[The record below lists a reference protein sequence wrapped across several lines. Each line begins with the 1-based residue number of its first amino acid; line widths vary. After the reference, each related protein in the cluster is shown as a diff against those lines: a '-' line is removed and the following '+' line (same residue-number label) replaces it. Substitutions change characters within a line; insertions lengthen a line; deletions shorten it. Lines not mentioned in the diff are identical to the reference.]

1 MKFKKLIATVLLSCT
16 LLINNFSFAYADS
29 ANVVTLGANL
39 TNEQKEKML
48 TYFGVDKD
56 QVVILEVNN
65 DDERKYLEGIATEA
79 QIGTKTY
86 SCAYV
91 EPTKSGSGIKVKT
104 ANLTWVT
111 SSMIASTLATSGM
124 DSCNVVVASLFPV
137 SGTGGLTG
145 VMKAFE
151 DATGNKL
158 DEEKKELASEELITT
173 GDLAEEIGQDK
184 AAGVMNDIKADVIK
198 NNTTDINQIADTI
211 NNVTNN
217 YNITLSSE
225 QEEQIKDLMK
235 KIADQDYD
243 YNTMKSTLDNVSDN
257 VSANLKAMGEKIK
270 SSGFFESIKNW
281 FKDLFSGSD
290 ADDLGILQST
300 NDSILGDNA
309 QIDATE
315 SEAIQTET
323 QKEEGFFAKI
333 SNWFKNLFGGNKS
346 EDNSSQENS
355 DKETIIPENAETET
369 HFEDKDS
376 TENNSNV
383 NAENSSEDVNTS
395 TNNDSTDNTEIDNNS
410 TNNN

>member
-16 LLINNFSFAYADS
+16 LLISNFSFAYADS

-198 NNTTDINQIADTI
+198 NNTKDVNQIADTI

-225 QEEQIKDLMK
+225 QQNQIKDLMK

-243 YNTMKSTLDNVSDN
+243 YDTMKNTLDNVSDN

-270 SSGFFESIKNW
+270 SSGFFDSIKNW
-281 FKDLFSGSD
+281 FKDLFSGNSD
-290 ADDLGILQST
+290 DDLGILQST

-315 SEAIQTET
+315 SEAIQTES
-323 QKEEGFFAKI
+323 QKEEGFFGKI

-346 EDNSSQENS
+346 EDNSSQQNS
-355 DKETIIPENAETET
+355 DKETIIPENAETEI

-376 TENNSNV
+376 NENNSNV
-383 NAENSSEDVNTS
+383 NAENSSEDVNNLKDNS
-395 TNNDSTDNTEIDNNS
+395 STDNTE

>member
-281 FKDLFSGSD
+281 FKDLFSGSG

-300 NDSILGDNA
+300 NDSILGANA

-315 SEAIQTET
+315 SDAIQTESPN
-323 QKEEGFFAKI
+323 EEGFFGKI

-346 EDNSSQENS
+346 EDNSSQQNS

>member
-1 MKFKKLIATVLLSCT
+1 MKLKNLIATVLLSCT

-48 TYFGVDKD
+48 TYFGVDKN
-56 QVVILEVNN
+56 QVVILDVNN
-65 DDERKYLEGIATEA
+65 EDERKYLEGIATEA

-198 NNTTDINQIADTI
+198 NNTKDVNQIADTI

-217 YNITLSSE
+217 YNITLSSN
-225 QEEQIKDLMK
+225 QQKQIKDLMK

-243 YNTMKSTLDNVSDN
+243 YDTMKNTLDNVSDN
-257 VSANLKAMGEKIK
+257 VSANLEAMGEKIK

-281 FKDLFSGSD
+281 FKDLFSGSGN
-290 ADDLGILQST
+290 DDLGILQST

-315 SEAIQTET
+315 SGAIQTET
-323 QKEEGFFAKI
+323 PKEEGFFGKI
-333 SNWFKNLFGGNKS
+333 SNWFKNLFTGNKS
-346 EDNSSQENS
+346 EDNSSQQNS
-355 DKETIIPENAETET
+355 DKETIIPKDAETET

-376 TENNSNV
+376 SDNTSNV
-383 NAENSSEDVNTS
+383 NTDKSSEDVNNLKDNS
-395 TNNDSTDNTEIDNNS
+395 STDNTETSNN
-410 TNNN
+410 